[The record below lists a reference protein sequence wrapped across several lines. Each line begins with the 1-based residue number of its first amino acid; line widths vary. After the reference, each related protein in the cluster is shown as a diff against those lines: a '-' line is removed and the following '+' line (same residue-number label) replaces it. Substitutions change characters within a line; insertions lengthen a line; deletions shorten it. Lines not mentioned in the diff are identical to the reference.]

1 MPEGKPYGPPKK
13 KKRRGSVNPLGKPRG
28 DVYRDTRRPDS
39 PKKGA
44 KGQADVPTA
53 KQKEAVASI
62 ASFAGGAAG
71 KSLMTATRSA
81 MKARAAKIAKRDEA
95 WKNMVTDWRKI
106 AREKGHID

>member
-1 MPEGKPYGPPKK
+1 MPDHYESPPKK
-13 KKRRGSVNPLGKPRG
+13 KNRRGSVNPLGKPRG
-28 DVYRDTRRPDS
+28 DVYRDTRRKDS

-53 KQKEAVASI
+53 KQKEAAASI
-62 ASFAGGAAG
+62 AGFAAG
-71 KSLMTATRSA
+71 KSLMTATRGA